1 MSSNISFE
9 DFKKLQMRI
18 GKIESAERI
27 EGSDKLLKL
36 QVDLGDGM
44 RQIIAGIGRFHAPE
58 DIVGHEIVVL
68 ANLEHRTILGHES
81 QGMLLAADSEEG
93 PVLLR
98 PDKEVPPGSQIR

>member
-1 MSSNISFE
+1 MISFE
-9 DFKKLQMRI
+9 DFKKLEIKI
-18 GKIESAERI
+18 GKIEGADRV

-36 QVDLGDGM
+36 QVDLGSET

-68 ANLEHRTILGHES
+68 ANLEHRTLLGHES
-81 QGMLLAADSEEG
+81 QGMLLAADTGEV

-98 PDKEVPPGSQIR
+98 PDKEVPPGTAVR